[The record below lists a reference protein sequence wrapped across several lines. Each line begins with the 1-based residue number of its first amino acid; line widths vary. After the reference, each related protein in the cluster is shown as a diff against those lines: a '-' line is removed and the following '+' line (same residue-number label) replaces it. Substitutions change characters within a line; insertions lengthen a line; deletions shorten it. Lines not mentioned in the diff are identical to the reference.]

1 MINARIV
8 FTSIF
13 LLLSANA
20 WPHILTLY
28 KAFPADRGKTPM
40 TEEQAAAAKVISE
53 VLLSNVSREHSGY
66 AIAYTNVGGGS
77 DWYVL
82 FDSLSLY
89 GVDVSAERNLGTWP
103 LTRWE
108 GDTYLPD
115 EITREY
121 AIYGIE
127 PDSEDFYPASL
138 AVYAAEQADQQFG
151 CLTSTPLRYGD
162 FTGDGSAEVVLMGDD
177 IAVFSTQKQ
186 KVIFTQRIRIN
197 DWMSA
202 DEQERVYGE
211 DFAELMMLHEEDYPQ
226 YFSQMTYDRMS
237 GPKLY
242 ASIAYRGYGKLFH
255 GEFSGEGNRDVLA
268 WHKFYGSLMSSSETQ
283 GFERISEAFVH
294 YRLVNGDYQREE
306 TPEDTLRSWLIANDL
321 TWQSGFPTYSEC
333 PGQEGQLIPEMHDPL
348 LNDPDVL
355 Q

>member
-1 MINARIV
+1 MLVRMRCFVI
-8 FTSIF
+8 SGMF
-13 LLLSANA
+13 LLAGCSSSGAALAINIEKGDSRDPVSGQFHNA
-20 WPHILTLY
+20 
-28 KAFPADRGKTPM
+28 
-40 TEEQAAAAKVISE
+40 
-53 VLLSNVSREHSGY
+53 
-66 AIAYTNVGGGS
+66 AIASALMAAQFYGMSGFATMDEGGS
-77 DWYVL
+77 YYALLGTTLAHYDMGNR
-82 FDSLSLY
+82 SL
-89 GVDVSAERNLGTWP
+89 LGTWP

-115 EITREY
+115 EITTEY

-151 CLTSTPLRYGD
+151 CLTSAPLRYGD

-186 KVIFTQRIRIN
+186 KIIFTQRIRLN

-237 GPKLY
+237 GPKLP

-255 GEFSGEGNRDVLA
+255 GEFSGEGHRDVLA

-294 YRLVNGDYQREE
+294 YRLVNGDYQRED
-306 TPEDTLRSWLIANDL
+306 TPEATIRSWLATNNL
-321 TWQSGFPTYSEC
+321 TWQSGFPSHSEC
-333 PGQEGQLIPEMHDPL
+333 PGHEGQLIPEMHDPL